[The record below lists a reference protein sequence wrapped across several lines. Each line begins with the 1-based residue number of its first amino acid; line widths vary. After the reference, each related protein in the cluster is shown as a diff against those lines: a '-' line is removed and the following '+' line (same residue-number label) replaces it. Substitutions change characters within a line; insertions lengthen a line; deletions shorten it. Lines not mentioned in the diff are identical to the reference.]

1 MLAELENI
9 AYRVQAPGHDKR
21 FSGHNSGGIENNE
34 FQYICCTKSTI

>member
-21 FSGHNSGGIENNE
+21 FSGHNSGGII
-34 FQYICCTKSTI
+34 FQSLLCPGN